1 MDIGETIERLCIRA
15 WRLRFWK

>member
-15 WRLRFWK
+15 SRLRFWK